1 MRDPRSSQLV
11 EANTTEPPN
20 YALTRQQYM
29 YFFFHFLI
37 FTLLNFAN
45 FNGKMTV

>member
-20 YALTRQQYM
+20 YALTRQQYI
-29 YFFFHFLI
+29 YFFFHFFFSFSYFYIIKLCK
-37 FTLLNFAN
+37 FQR
-45 FNGKMTV
+45 

>member
-20 YALTRQQYM
+20 YALTRQQHIS
-29 YFFFHFLI
+29 FFHRLI

-45 FNGKMTV
+45 FNGKITV